1 MNIALKLA
9 LGATAIE
16 LLMENQ
22 KLKEIVL
29 EKSKA
34 KIKQEKTTEKDKK

>member
-9 LGATAIE
+9 LGATTPE
-16 LLMENQ
+16 LMSENA

-34 KIKQEKTTEKDKK
+34 GIKKEDGTNNEK

>member
-9 LGATAIE
+9 LGATTPE
-16 LLMENQ
+16 LMAENIRT
-22 KLKEIVL
+22 KEIVL

-34 KIKQEKTTEKDKK
+34 SIKKEDGTDKEK